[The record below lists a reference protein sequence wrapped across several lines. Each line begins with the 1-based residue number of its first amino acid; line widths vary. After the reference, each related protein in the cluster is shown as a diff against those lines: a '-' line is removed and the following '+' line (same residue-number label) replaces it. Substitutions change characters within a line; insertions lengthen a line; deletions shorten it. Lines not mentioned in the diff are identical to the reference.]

1 MRYVNLKKRNTSK
14 FHFVTK
20 RVASV
25 SLVSL
30 LFAAV
35 VIVPLTT
42 LDGGFDT
49 LTKPEIV
56 NVEYDNLGN
65 DQIEVLNST
74 LTEQEK

>member
-35 VIVPLTT
+35 VVVPLIT
-42 LDGGFDT
+42 LDEGFNT

-56 NVEYDNLGN
+56 DIENDSLGN
-65 DQIEVLNST
+65 DHIEVLETS
-74 LTEQEK
+74 LTEQE

>member
-65 DQIEVLNST
+65 DQIEVLNAT

>member
-35 VIVPLTT
+35 VVVPLIT
-42 LDGGFDT
+42 LDEGFNT

-56 NVEYDNLGN
+56 DFENDNLGN
-65 DQIEVLNST
+65 DHIEVLETS
-74 LTEQEK
+74 LTEQE